1 MPSIVKDEDS
11 EEVVY
16 ARCALNEARYIY
28 GLLRRNADEAR
39 EKADKWKQD
48 EVDCEKKRN
57 EAVTMLRGGDEYT
70 GDEARS
76 ELQSLMISELT
87 GTEAG
92 LVGYWDF
99 NKNLTKAI
107 RAHGNFFEFTVFFII
122 SSFLLELLD
131 GALFYIF
138 LVNII
143 FFLGR
148 ISHAYSMFKEKL
160 LFRQIGMMAT
170 LTCYVFNCIYLLYL
184 YWQYFKQLD

>member
-1 MPSIVKDEDS
+1 MNVSILFTIIFIIFYLVLTIITIR
-11 EEVVY
+11 
-16 ARCALNEARYIY
+16 ARKSARVEY
-28 GLLRRNADEAR
+28 GD
-39 EKADKWKQD
+39 
-48 EVDCEKKRN
+48 
-57 EAVTMLRGGDEYT
+57 G
-70 GDEARS
+70 
-76 ELQSLMISELT
+76 
-87 GTEAG
+87 
-92 LVGYWDF
+92 F
-99 NKNLTKAI
+99 NKDLTKAI
-107 RAHGNFFEFTVFFII
+107 RAHGNFYEFTVFFII

-131 GALFYIF
+131 GALIYIF

>member
-1 MPSIVKDEDS
+1 MNISILFTIIFIIFYLILTIITIKTRRA
-11 EEVVY
+11 
-16 ARCALNEARYIY
+16 ARVEY
-28 GLLRRNADEAR
+28 GD
-39 EKADKWKQD
+39 
-48 EVDCEKKRN
+48 
-57 EAVTMLRGGDEYT
+57 G
-70 GDEARS
+70 
-76 ELQSLMISELT
+76 
-87 GTEAG
+87 
-92 LVGYWDF
+92 F

-131 GALFYIF
+131 GALIYIF

>member
-1 MPSIVKDEDS
+1 MNISILFTIIFIIFYLILTIITIK
-11 EEVVY
+11 
-16 ARCALNEARYIY
+16 ARRAARVEY
-28 GLLRRNADEAR
+28 GD
-39 EKADKWKQD
+39 
-48 EVDCEKKRN
+48 
-57 EAVTMLRGGDEYT
+57 G
-70 GDEARS
+70 
-76 ELQSLMISELT
+76 
-87 GTEAG
+87 
-92 LVGYWDF
+92 F
-99 NKNLTKAI
+99 NKDLTKAI

-131 GALFYIF
+131 GALIYIF

-160 LFRQIGMMAT
+160 LFRQIGMMTT